1 MHAGV
6 SVRCRVGQETS
17 WRSEWVETRKLFY
30 IKCVS
35 SVMLEES
42 LDTHTH
48 NIFPQSVRR
57 ERISHFKL
65 APMPAELDI
74 EKSAGCD
81 DLCSAT
87 TGSTLTPSHVD
98 GSERRPSVSTSGVA
112 AGGKCH

>member
-1 MHAGV
+1 MG
-6 SVRCRVGQETS
+6 RETS
-17 WRSEWVETRKLFY
+17 WRSEWVVTRKLFY

-35 SVMLEES
+35 SVMLEEG
-42 LDTHTH
+42 LDTHTQ
-48 NIFPQSVRR
+48 NKFSQSIRR
-57 ERISHFKL
+57 TSLSYFKL